1 MNNKNSESIKIII
14 FCVLIPFLLGFGAGT
29 IKKMMEEKSKTEA
42 AEKQVNEYYSQFT
55 TIINEMGDKLEE
67 DPASNDRTVNT
78 YILKTFDLYES
89 VYEYTVRNDLLY
101 NDYDRFQSAYKLMNA
116 IQEWQTDTERN
127 RKNFLTGGGLAE
139 IYVLEAEQNK
149 KLTDELT
156 LKACKD
162 VLKVDPDNKEAQE
175 TIDRLYSNK

>member
-1 MNNKNSESIKIII
+1 MNNKFVILFVFILVCIG
-14 FCVLIPFLLGFGAGT
+14 LGIGYVG
-29 IKKMMEEKSKTEA
+29 KKNEEKQKNQTY
-42 AEKQVNEYYSQFT
+42 EKQVNDYYSQFT
-55 TIINEMGDKLEE
+55 SIITEMGDKLEE

-89 VYEYTVRNDLLY
+89 VYEYTVKNDLLY
-101 NDYDRFQSAYKLMNA
+101 NDYDQFQISYKLMSS
-116 IQEWQTDTERN
+116 IYEWQMTYAEN
-127 RKNFLTGGGLAE
+127 KRKNFLTGGGLAE

-162 VLKVDPDNKEAQE
+162 VLKVDPDNEQAQE
-175 TIDRLYSNK
+175 TLDRLYSNK

>member
-1 MNNKNSESIKIII
+1 MNNSNKFVILFVFILVCIG
-14 FCVLIPFLLGFGAGT
+14 LGIGYVG
-29 IKKMMEEKSKTEA
+29 KKKEEKQNVQTY
-42 AEKQVNEYYSQFT
+42 EKQVNDYYSQFT

-67 DPASNDRTVNT
+67 DPASNDHTVNT

-101 NDYDRFQSAYKLMNA
+101 NDYDRFQSAYKLMSS
-116 IQEWQTDTERN
+116 IYEWQMTHAERN
-127 RKNFLTGGGLAE
+127 RKNFLTGAGMAE

-162 VLKVDPDNKEAQE
+162 VLKVDPDNEQAQE
-175 TIDRLYSNK
+175 TLDRLYSNK